1 MPIWT
6 FVRHGQSVANQEGWL
21 AGHQD
26 APLTEQGRAEAR
38 AAGTQLR
45 TPLPTRAFC
54 SDLSRAH
61 ETARLML
68 AGLDVPLTI
77 TPKLRE
83 RTCGALERRS
93 IAEVAAH
100 PEYPARLN
108 SWTGRPPGGE
118 SLLDVALRAVSWL
131 VSVDDDSSGET
142 LVVAHGALI
151 TTVIVVLDGRSRTN
165 LDQWRLGNCEMVRRE
180 IASGTWI
187 QRLDELRCESS
198 NVYKKA
204 GG

>member
-26 APLTEQGRAEAR
+26 APLTTQGREEAR
-38 AAGTQLR
+38 AAATQL
-45 TPLPTRAFC
+45 TPPLPTRAFC

-68 AGLDVPLTI
+68 TGLDIPLTI

-83 RTCGALERRS
+83 RGCGALERKS
-93 IAEVAAH
+93 IAEVAELPNIQA
-100 PEYPARLN
+100 LLT

-118 SLLDVALRAVSWL
+118 SLLDVALRAMECLSA
-131 VSVDDDSSGET
+131 VDDSNEDT

-151 TTVIVVLDGRSRTN
+151 GAVIVVLDGLPRDASSG
-165 LDQWRLGNCEMVRRE
+165 WRPKNCEVIQRNVT
-180 IASGTWI
+180 IGTWI
-187 QRLDELRCESS
+187 QRLEALRSEASCVDVAER
-198 NVYKKA
+198 
-204 GG
+204 G